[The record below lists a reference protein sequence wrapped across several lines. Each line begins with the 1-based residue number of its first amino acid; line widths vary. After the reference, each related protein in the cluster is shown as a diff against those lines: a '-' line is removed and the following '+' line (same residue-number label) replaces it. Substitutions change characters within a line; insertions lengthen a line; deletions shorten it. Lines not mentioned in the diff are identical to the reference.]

1 MFIKKI
7 IISLTLVMLFG
18 CSSGPN
24 TEETKEQILIK
35 TNNYSDLIIFY
46 KNQLKEEEDPYTR
59 EKLAQAYLDS
69 GDPDSALFAIQYLDE
84 DDDSRSMTSF
94 LIEANAQLE
103 CGMLEPAL
111 ETVNRVY
118 KLNENNPEIEN
129 LLGVIYASKRDL
141 DKSRHYF
148 NLARKHLYSDITIK
162 NNLAILN
169 IIEGNYEQAVKLLL
183 PIYMSNKNDAL
194 VQANL
199 MLAMAKADDLEFMEK
214 VLSPQFSKQEIERR
228 YSVLKNTES
237 HRDDTNLF
245 GVKRNNEN

>member
-1 MFIKKI
+1 MYIKNI
-7 IISLTLVMLFG
+7 VIGLLIVTLVG
-18 CSSGPN
+18 CSSSPD
-24 TEETKEQILIK
+24 TEETKEKILIK

-46 KNQLKEEEDPYTR
+46 KNQLKVSEDSYTR

-69 GDPDSALFAIQYLDE
+69 GDPDSALFAIQYLNE
-84 DDDSRSMTSF
+84 DDDSRSISSF

-111 ETVNRVY
+111 DTVNRVY
-118 KLNENNPEIEN
+118 KLNEDNPEIEN

-169 IIEGNYEQAVKLLL
+169 IIEGKYDQAVKLLL

-199 MLAMAKADDLEFMEK
+199 MLAMAKAGDLEFMEK

-228 YSVLKNTES
+228 YSILKNTES

-245 GVKRNNEN
+245 GAD